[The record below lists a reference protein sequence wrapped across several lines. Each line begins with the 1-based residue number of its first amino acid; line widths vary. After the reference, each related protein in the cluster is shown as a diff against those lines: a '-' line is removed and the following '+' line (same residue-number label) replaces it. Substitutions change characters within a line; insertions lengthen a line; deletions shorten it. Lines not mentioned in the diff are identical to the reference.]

1 MVTLM
6 KNRGENLVTQ
16 FLYNLIFFFLTTL
29 NGQSLEIEER
39 GYKDCNG
46 NYMVKNFPY
55 ALVLNC
61 FEKGVPRRVQTERIT
76 NHAARV
82 IQSATRLLF
91 RLNDNLRRV
100 MWQRA

>member
-46 NYMVKNFPY
+46 NYMAKNFHY
-55 ALVLNC
+55 ALVLN
-61 FEKGVPRRVQTERIT
+61 FFLKVSHGEYRHEGTRT
-76 NHAARV
+76 
-82 IQSATRLLF
+82 TRLE
-91 RLNDNLRRV
+91 
-100 MWQRA
+100 